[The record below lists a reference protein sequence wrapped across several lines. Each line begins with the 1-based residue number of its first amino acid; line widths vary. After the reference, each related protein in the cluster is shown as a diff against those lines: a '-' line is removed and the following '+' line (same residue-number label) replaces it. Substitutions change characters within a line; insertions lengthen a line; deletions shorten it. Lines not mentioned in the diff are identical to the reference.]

1 MRAGRFTL
9 LTSEAILTEVAAV
22 LARPEVLA
30 KLRVTPI
37 EARALIMLLRRHG
50 EVVEPSVV
58 IRQSRD
64 PADDKFLECAVTGG
78 AHCLVSADADLLVL
92 GQVREI
98 PIIDI
103 RAFWERL
110 EAQPADD

>member
-1 MRAGRFTL
+1 VVG
-9 LTSEAILTEVAAV
+9 V
-22 LARPEVLA
+22 LGRPEVLA
-30 KLRVTPI
+30 KLHLSPI
-37 EARALIMLLRRHG
+37 EARALVMLLRRRG
-50 EVVEPSVV
+50 VIVEPSAV

-64 PADDKFLECAVTGG
+64 PADDKFLECSVAGG

-110 EAQPADD
+110 EAQPTAD